1 MEATVIVTF
10 LALAQFQLFGVMVGA
25 MRQKHGVLAPA
36 ETGHEEFERMNRVHL
51 NTAEQLIIFIPALWM
66 HALYAN
72 PLYGA
77 IIAFVICNPLASKL
91 EARTAEEVAE
101 KTLAMVGVES
111 ILKGDNSLVIQSKL
125 EAFLAPREKQ
135 AKDESG
141 GVKPGSEEP

>member
-51 NTAEQLIIFIPALWM
+51 NTAEQLIIFVPALWM

-72 PLYGA
+72 PLHGA
-77 IIAFVICNPLASKL
+77 IIGLFFIAGRFIYRAAYLKDPRSRGFGFTMTMLSSTVLLIWALVAAIL
-91 EARTAEEVAE
+91 E
-101 KTLAMVGVES
+101 M
-111 ILKGDNSLVIQSKL
+111 I
-125 EAFLAPREKQ
+125 
-135 AKDESG
+135 
-141 GVKPGSEEP
+141 